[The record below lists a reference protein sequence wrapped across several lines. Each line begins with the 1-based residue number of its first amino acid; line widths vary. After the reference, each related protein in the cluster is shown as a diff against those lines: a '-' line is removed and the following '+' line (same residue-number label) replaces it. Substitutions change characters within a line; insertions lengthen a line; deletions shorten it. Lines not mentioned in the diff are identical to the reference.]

1 MSTILSN
8 SSQVKKKPPPLNI
21 TKRKIITADHPTSC
35 DRYPPLFYQASI
47 ITGACDMPDS
57 FAIKV
62 SYVALFYIYCGDLT
76 VVLSSLYFSL
86 EHIFIGESLHK

>member
-1 MSTILSN
+1 MDHSFKFLTSKEKATATEYYKN
-8 SSQVKKKPPPLNI
+8 ENN
-21 TKRKIITADHPTSC
+21 RTADHLTSC